1 MTAPMPIIDYINH
14 PAELNAETLLE
25 LRQLVARYPYYQAA
39 RLVLVNNLFLLSD
52 SGFNAEI
59 ERAAMLLPDRRT
71 LFKMTYGDKYKPIND
86 DRARL
91 DEASPDRMELL
102 IDRFLQSAE
111 GESAPTRQPRKPTTV
126 DAANDYTFFLEEMD
140 DAPTPQAATETPNH
154 TEALVDS
161 YIQDPSPIHLPEEPT
176 APANNEEQDD
186 EAASIA
192 QEDDGFLTE
201 TLAKIYIKQGRYSKA
216 LEILYRI
223 NLNFPEK
230 SHYFADQIRFL
241 QKLVVNEKYAESE

>member
-1 MTAPMPIIDYINH
+1 MPIIDYINH

-59 ERAAMLLPDRRT
+59 ERAAMLLPERRT
-71 LFKMTYGDKYKPIND
+71 LFKMTYGDKYKPGND

-102 IDRFLQSAE
+102 IDRFLHSAE
-111 GESAPTRQPRKPTTV
+111 GEQPPARQQRKPTTV

-140 DAPTPQAATETPNH
+140 DAPLPQAATETANH
-154 TEALVDS
+154 SESLVES
-161 YIQDPSPIHLPEEPT
+161 YIQDPSPIHLPEEP
-176 APANNEEQDD
+176 AAHAYDEEQDD

-241 QKLVVNEKYAESE
+241 QKLVVNEKYADSE